1 MQTVLKAVP
10 IQEKNSLAMPVVTA
24 VLLSSTM
31 LPLFTGLAEGTQPPI
46 TLSAETVSPV
56 LAETT
61 QSLQQEQ
68 SLQRLLNRQI
78 REQASRLKAEA
89 EAEAEA
95 KRRAEIEKSRW
106 KAVTLVRPKTPDRGG
121 QISAAGKFDSKG
133 LLEYALSLNGVP
145 YLYGG
150 TNPKTGLDCSA
161 YTQLVFRKSGID
173 LPRTAQ
179 LQFRVG
185 VGIPRSS
192 LQPGDLVFFSTN
204 GAGAS
209 HVGIYLGDGKFIS
222 ATNKGVKVQN
232 LNDKYWN
239 KYYRGSR
246 RILEN
251 R

>member
-1 MQTVLKAVP
+1 MLKAVP
-10 IQEKNSLAMPVVTA
+10 IQEKNNLAVPVVTA
-24 VLLSSTM
+24 VLLSSAM
-31 LPLFTGLAEGTQPPI
+31 LPLSTGLVEGTGMQ
-46 TLSAETVSPV
+46 LSVNAPATTAVPA
-56 LAETT
+56 LAETR
-61 QSLQQEQ
+61 QSLDQEQ
-68 SLQRLLNRQI
+68 SLQRLMNRQI
-78 REQASRLKAEA
+78 REQAEKLRL
-89 EAEAEA
+89 EAEA
-95 KRRAEIEKSRW
+95 KQQAEIKKSRW
-106 KAVTLVRPKTPDRGG
+106 RAATLVRPKTPSRGD
-121 QISAAGKFDSKG
+121 QITAPTASNSES

-173 LPRTAQ
+173 LPRTAY
-179 LQFRVG
+179 LQFLAG

-192 LQPGDLVFFSTN
+192 LGAGDLVFFSTN
-204 GAGAS
+204 GSGAS

-232 LNDKYWN
+232 LNDDYWT

-246 RILEN
+246 RVQPES